1 MECNFDDQYLMN
13 KEFGMHEIKKHK
25 DISKMN
31 KLYKCSKQ
39 VIEYLLLVF
48 QLQGKQ
54 FIRYI
59 AFDNFRS
66 RENENT
72 DSWTKT
78 SL

>member
-1 MECNFDDQYLMN
+1 
-13 KEFGMHEIKKHK
+13 
-25 DISKMN
+25 MN